1 MLTWNKNTLNI
12 SPAKICLFRIRREL
26 QCGVGSHPEPQAS
39 PGMPKEGEQG
49 LSKYLPSKMGPSWL
63 QGVPQGGVTTS
74 QKTLATEEVVCLQGK
89 SSVQC
94 TNIQIMT
101 KTELMAFH
109 WVLVRKGVFPL
120 PVGGLLSSQVT
131 RAPPSG
137 LQTLF
142 NWGFCSFFTS
152 SPFDQDFSLKA
163 LLIKSQC
170 FQF

>member
-1 MLTWNKNTLNI
+1 
-12 SPAKICLFRIRREL
+12 
-26 QCGVGSHPEPQAS
+26 
-39 PGMPKEGEQG
+39 MPKEGEQG

-120 PVGGLLSSQVT
+120 PAGFYYHHRLRELPLLVSKLYLTEVSVHFSHLPLLI
-131 RAPPSG
+131 RIFFWKHCWSRVRVSRI
-137 LQTLF
+137 
-142 NWGFCSFFTS
+142 NSFFPLSVTKGHYWAQHLTLDWK
-152 SPFDQDFSLKA
+152 P
-163 LLIKSQC
+163 IKVT
-170 FQF
+170 FE